1 MHPPPRPIRGI
12 RDHLPTRTPKA
23 QQARLRDQIFLPSPI
38 RQKRT
43 HSFLTLGVTRKVRGG
58 FSPCRMLPLLHKPDM
73 LTLLA
78 SQSSAI
84 PNSNPSDPSS
94 SQGQLSQPERL
105 SQTPAVPLFQR
116 DRTDINSILNSPVPG
131 VSRALATLQPQLLI
145 DQALSANLLHNVV
158 AQTSGCS
165 IEQLEQVYSALMN
178 EIWRTRGEWDRGKV
192 ALQLNRVF
200 ADVMTD
206 IHSCQG
212 LAAGSM
218 EIES

>member
-1 MHPPPRPIRGI
+1 
-12 RDHLPTRTPKA
+12 
-23 QQARLRDQIFLPSPI
+23 
-38 RQKRT
+38 
-43 HSFLTLGVTRKVRGG
+43 
-58 FSPCRMLPLLHKPDM
+58 M

-94 SQGQLSQPERL
+94 SQGQLSQQERL

-131 VSRALATLQPQLLI
+131 ASRALATLQPQLVI
-145 DQALSANLLHNVV
+145 DQALSANLLRIVV

-178 EIWRTRGEWDRGKV
+178 ELWRTRGEWDRGKV

-200 ADVMTD
+200 TDVMAD

>member
-1 MHPPPRPIRGI
+1 
-12 RDHLPTRTPKA
+12 
-23 QQARLRDQIFLPSPI
+23 
-38 RQKRT
+38 
-43 HSFLTLGVTRKVRGG
+43 
-58 FSPCRMLPLLHKPDM
+58 M

-200 ADVMTD
+200 ADVMAD

>member
-1 MHPPPRPIRGI
+1 
-12 RDHLPTRTPKA
+12 
-23 QQARLRDQIFLPSPI
+23 
-38 RQKRT
+38 
-43 HSFLTLGVTRKVRGG
+43 
-58 FSPCRMLPLLHKPDM
+58 M

-84 PNSNPSDPSS
+84 PNCNPSDPSS

-131 VSRALATLQPQLLI
+131 ASRALASLQPQLVI
-145 DQALSANLLHNVV
+145 DQALSADLLRKVV
-158 AQTSGCS
+158 GQTSGCS

-178 EIWRTRGEWDRGKV
+178 ELWRTRGEWDRGKV

-200 ADVMTD
+200 VDVMED

-218 EIES
+218 EIEN